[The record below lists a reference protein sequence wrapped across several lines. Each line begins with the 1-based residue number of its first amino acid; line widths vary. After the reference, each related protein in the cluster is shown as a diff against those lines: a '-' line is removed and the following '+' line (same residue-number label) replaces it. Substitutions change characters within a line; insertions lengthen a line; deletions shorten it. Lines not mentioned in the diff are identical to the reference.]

1 MQALEEGLLLWLSRK
16 GPSALHAAASAYTSA
31 HRTRHVWQTAV
42 CLLQHSILL
51 ACCLRGLLTLAAMS
65 FAGCFSVTAVFAQI
79 WQQECKRQGS
89 EGQQTGPKAH
99 A

>member
-1 MQALEEGLLLWLSRK
+1 VAEAQGTERPACCSFSVHICTPDMACLADCS
-16 GPSALHAAASAYTSA
+16 
-31 HRTRHVWQTAV
+31 
-42 CLLQHSILL
+42 LLQHSILL
-51 ACCLRGLLTLAAMS
+51 AYCLRGLLTLAAMS
-65 FAGCFSVTAVFAQI
+65 FAGCFSVPAVFAQI